1 MIKKNNSLDKI
12 NVVGDRVLVKPR
24 KESEKTDSGL
34 YLPPG
39 VREKE
44 KVQYGYIVKSGP
56 GYPIPIAIE
65 NDQPW
70 KTDDEKIKYI
80 PLQVKQGDLA
90 VFLQG
95 GAYEVIYQGEKYNLY
110 VRDQKIFKEGEK
122 ARNSLEHDRPPRF
135 IDKQTFF
142 IQYMSYLP
150 KAVRLKYKKVSKL
163 IAKEDQ
169 TKLSKMKN
177 SYRKISSLNKMIS
190 LISNID
196 K

>member
-56 GYPIPIAIE
+56 GYPIPVAVE

-70 KTDDEKIKYI
+70 KTDDEKIKYV

-95 GAYEVIYQGEKYNLY
+95 GAYEVIYQGEKY
-110 VRDQKIFKEGEK
+110 
-122 ARNSLEHDRPPRF
+122 F
-135 IDKQTFF
+135 IVPQ
-142 IQYMSYLP
+142 
-150 KAVRLKYKKVSKL
+150 
-163 IAKEDQ
+163 
-169 TKLSKMKN
+169 
-177 SYRKISSLNKMIS
+177 SSILMIEREEF
-190 LISNID
+190 
-196 K
+196 

>member
-56 GYPIPIAIE
+56 GYPIPVAIE

-70 KTDDEKIKYI
+70 KTDDEKIKYV

-95 GAYEVIYQGEKYNLY
+95 GAYEVIYQGEKY
-110 VRDQKIFKEGEK
+110 
-122 ARNSLEHDRPPRF
+122 F
-135 IDKQTFF
+135 IVPQ
-142 IQYMSYLP
+142 
-150 KAVRLKYKKVSKL
+150 
-163 IAKEDQ
+163 
-169 TKLSKMKN
+169 
-177 SYRKISSLNKMIS
+177 SSFLMIEREEF
-190 LISNID
+190 
-196 K
+196 

>member
-56 GYPIPIAIE
+56 GYPIPVAIE

-70 KTDDEKIKYI
+70 KTDDEKIKYL

-95 GAYEVIYQGEKYNLY
+95 GAYEVIYQGEKY
-110 VRDQKIFKEGEK
+110 
-122 ARNSLEHDRPPRF
+122 F
-135 IDKQTFF
+135 IVPQ
-142 IQYMSYLP
+142 
-150 KAVRLKYKKVSKL
+150 
-163 IAKEDQ
+163 
-169 TKLSKMKN
+169 
-177 SYRKISSLNKMIS
+177 SSILMIEREQF
-190 LISNID
+190 
-196 K
+196 

>member
-12 NVVGDRVLVKPR
+12 NVVGDRVLIKPR

-56 GYPIPIAIE
+56 GYPIPVAIE

-70 KTDDEKIKYI
+70 KTDDEKIKYL

-95 GAYEVIYQGEKYNLY
+95 GAYEVIYQGEKY
-110 VRDQKIFKEGEK
+110 
-122 ARNSLEHDRPPRF
+122 F
-135 IDKQTFF
+135 IVPQ
-142 IQYMSYLP
+142 
-150 KAVRLKYKKVSKL
+150 
-163 IAKEDQ
+163 
-169 TKLSKMKN
+169 
-177 SYRKISSLNKMIS
+177 SSILMIEREQF
-190 LISNID
+190 
-196 K
+196 

>member
-56 GYPIPIAIE
+56 GYPIPVAIE

-70 KTDDEKIKYI
+70 KTDDEKIKYV

-95 GAYEVIYQGEKYNLY
+95 GAYEVIYQGEKY
-110 VRDQKIFKEGEK
+110 
-122 ARNSLEHDRPPRF
+122 F
-135 IDKQTFF
+135 IVPQ
-142 IQYMSYLP
+142 
-150 KAVRLKYKKVSKL
+150 
-163 IAKEDQ
+163 
-169 TKLSKMKN
+169 
-177 SYRKISSLNKMIS
+177 SSILMIEREQF
-190 LISNID
+190 
-196 K
+196 

>member
-1 MIKKNNSLDKI
+1 MIKKNNSLEKI
-12 NVVGDRVLVKPR
+12 NVVGDRVLIKPR

-70 KTDDEKIKYI
+70 KTDDEKIKYL

-95 GAYEVIYQGEKYNLY
+95 GAYEVIYQGEKY
-110 VRDQKIFKEGEK
+110 
-122 ARNSLEHDRPPRF
+122 F
-135 IDKQTFF
+135 IVPQ
-142 IQYMSYLP
+142 
-150 KAVRLKYKKVSKL
+150 
-163 IAKEDQ
+163 
-169 TKLSKMKN
+169 
-177 SYRKISSLNKMIS
+177 SSILMIEREPF
-190 LISNID
+190 
-196 K
+196 

>member
-1 MIKKNNSLDKI
+1 MIKKNNSLEKI

-56 GYPIPIAIE
+56 GYPIPVAIE

-70 KTDDEKIKYI
+70 KTDDEKKKYV

-95 GAYEVIYQGEKYNLY
+95 GAYEVIYQGEKY
-110 VRDQKIFKEGEK
+110 
-122 ARNSLEHDRPPRF
+122 F
-135 IDKQTFF
+135 IVPQ
-142 IQYMSYLP
+142 
-150 KAVRLKYKKVSKL
+150 
-163 IAKEDQ
+163 
-169 TKLSKMKN
+169 
-177 SYRKISSLNKMIS
+177 SSILMIEREEF
-190 LISNID
+190 
-196 K
+196 

>member
-1 MIKKNNSLDKI
+1 MNNKNNSLEKI

-95 GAYEVIYQGEKYNLY
+95 GAYEVIYQGEKY
-110 VRDQKIFKEGEK
+110 
-122 ARNSLEHDRPPRF
+122 F
-135 IDKQTFF
+135 IVPQ
-142 IQYMSYLP
+142 
-150 KAVRLKYKKVSKL
+150 
-163 IAKEDQ
+163 
-169 TKLSKMKN
+169 
-177 SYRKISSLNKMIS
+177 SSILMIEREEF
-190 LISNID
+190 
-196 K
+196 

>member
-1 MIKKNNSLDKI
+1 MIKKNNSLEKI

-56 GYPIPIAIE
+56 GYPIPVAIE

-70 KTDDEKIKYI
+70 KSDEEKIKYV

-95 GAYEVIYQGEKYNLY
+95 GAYEVMYQGEKY
-110 VRDQKIFKEGEK
+110 
-122 ARNSLEHDRPPRF
+122 F
-135 IDKQTFF
+135 IVPQ
-142 IQYMSYLP
+142 
-150 KAVRLKYKKVSKL
+150 
-163 IAKEDQ
+163 
-169 TKLSKMKN
+169 
-177 SYRKISSLNKMIS
+177 SSILMIEREEF
-190 LISNID
+190 
-196 K
+196 

>member
-1 MIKKNNSLDKI
+1 MIKKNNSLEKI

-56 GYPIPIAIE
+56 GYPIPVAIE

-70 KTDDEKIKYI
+70 KSDEEKIKYV

-95 GAYEVIYQGEKYNLY
+95 GAYEVIYQGEKY
-110 VRDQKIFKEGEK
+110 
-122 ARNSLEHDRPPRF
+122 F
-135 IDKQTFF
+135 IVPQ
-142 IQYMSYLP
+142 
-150 KAVRLKYKKVSKL
+150 
-163 IAKEDQ
+163 
-169 TKLSKMKN
+169 
-177 SYRKISSLNKMIS
+177 SSILMIEREEF
-190 LISNID
+190 
-196 K
+196 

>member
-1 MIKKNNSLDKI
+1 MTKKNNSLDKI

-56 GYPIPIAIE
+56 GYPIPVAVE

-70 KTDDEKIKYI
+70 KSDEEKIKYV

-95 GAYEVIYQGEKYNLY
+95 GAYEVIYQGEKY
-110 VRDQKIFKEGEK
+110 
-122 ARNSLEHDRPPRF
+122 F
-135 IDKQTFF
+135 IVPQ
-142 IQYMSYLP
+142 
-150 KAVRLKYKKVSKL
+150 
-163 IAKEDQ
+163 
-169 TKLSKMKN
+169 
-177 SYRKISSLNKMIS
+177 SSILMIEREEF
-190 LISNID
+190 
-196 K
+196 